1 MLNSQIFSNFVNQI
15 PRYWM
20 HLRRIIVSNFKNIA
34 QAELEFSPKF
44 NSILGDNGEGKTNL
58 LDAVYYLS
66 VTKSFFN
73 APDRFVIRRGEEKM
87 ALNGTFVVDDEEQ
100 IAISVDSN
108 GQKLLKRNMKPYSR
122 ISDYIGLVP
131 AVMVSPF
138 DSELV
143 NDSGEMRRR
152 FMNVILFQTDRSYL
166 TSLQAYNRLLLQRN
180 SLLRSQNPS
189 DELLL
194 TLSEQLSALADG
206 IFKARKALCEQFGKP
221 LAEFYSGI
229 SGGKEN
235 VSLEY
240 KSQLFKAPMLD
251 LMKESLER
259 DKIMQYTTT
268 GIQRDDMEFLMDGF
282 SIRRFGSQGQQ
293 KSFLIAL
300 KLAEFSL
307 MRDHYGFAPILLL
320 DDIFDRLD
328 AGRVEELIKLVASDR
343 FGQIFITDSNRERI
357 DSVVGASGAD
367 NAAFMVKAGNFV
379 RI

>member
-1 MLNSQIFSNFVNQI
+1 
-15 PRYWM
+15 
-20 HLRRIIVSNFKNIA
+20 
-34 QAELEFSPKF
+34 
-44 NSILGDNGEGKTNL
+44 
-58 LDAVYYLS
+58 
-66 VTKSFFN
+66 
-73 APDRFVIRRGEEKM
+73 
-87 ALNGTFVVDDEEQ
+87 
-100 IAISVDSN
+100 
-108 GQKLLKRNMKPYSR
+108 
-122 ISDYIGLVP
+122 
-131 AVMVSPF
+131 
-138 DSELV
+138 
-143 NDSGEMRRR
+143 
-152 FMNVILFQTDRSYL
+152 
-166 TSLQAYNRLLLQRN
+166 
-180 SLLRSQNPS
+180 
-189 DELLL
+189 
-194 TLSEQLSALADG
+194 LSEQLSALADG

-251 LMKESLER
+251 LMKENLER
-259 DKIMQYTTT
+259 DKMMQYTTT

-328 AGRVEELIKLVASDR
+328 AGRVEELIKLVAIDR

>member
-1 MLNSQIFSNFVNQI
+1 
-15 PRYWM
+15 M
-20 HLRRIIVSNFKNIA
+20 HLRRIIVSNFKNIS

-44 NSILGDNGEGKTNL
+44 NSILGNNGEGKTNL

-73 APDRFVIRRGEEKM
+73 VPDRFVIRRGEERM
-87 ALNGTFVVDDEEQ
+87 ALNGTFVLGEEEQ
-100 IAISVDSN
+100 IALSVDSN

-131 AVMVSPF
+131 TVMVSPF

-143 NDSGEMRRR
+143 NDSGDMRRR
-152 FMNVILFQTDRSYL
+152 FMNVIMFQTDRSYL
-166 TSLQAYNRLLLQRN
+166 TSLQAYNRILLQRN

-194 TLSEQLSALADG
+194 TLSEQLSVLADG
-206 IFKARKALCEQFGKP
+206 IFNARKALCEQFDKP
-221 LAEFYSGI
+221 LAEFYSDI
-229 SGGKEN
+229 SGGKEK

-240 KSQLFKAPMLD
+240 KSQLFKASMLD

-259 DKIMQYTTT
+259 DKMMQYTTT
-268 GIQRDDMEFLMDGF
+268 GIQRDDMEFLMDGY

-328 AGRVEELIKLVASDR
+328 AGRVEKLIKLVASDR
-343 FGQIFITDSNRERI
+343 FGQIFITDSSRERI
-357 DSVVGASGAD
+357 ESVVRASSAES
-367 NAAFMVKAGNFV
+367 AAFLVKAGNFE